1 VNVDE
6 GNGQTLTSNLQAT
19 IEVNPEL
26 EYLRFELATAE
37 GMLASAKRYK
47 PEEDGNVKG
56 ADQLAEA
63 SKARTREVKECVE
76 EVVNAQSALDNYNSY
91 ENASVHPTVVIG
103 YMPARKLTEIR
114 RKQMAL
120 ISMDIDEEQMEKSSE
135 LDRLIVMW
143 GVKGHREVR
152 IRGEE
157 VPFGAATV
165 KYKGATY
172 TLAGD
177 VAIDAY
183 ERMDWLK
190 PLAAAIGNFNNL
202 TVEKKSRS
210 GSTSG
215 EETETSAA
223 TSA

>member
-1 VNVDE
+1 MNADE
-6 GNGQTLTSNLQAT
+6 GNGQTLTSDLQAT

-26 EYLRFELATAE
+26 EFLRFELKTLTSLLESATD
-37 GMLASAKRYK
+37 YK
-47 PEEDGNVKG
+47 PEDDDNVKTPELLE
-56 ADQLAEA
+56 Q
-63 SKARTREVKECVE
+63 ARKVRAREVKAYQE
-76 EVVNAQSALDNYNSY
+76 EVDNAQAAVD
-91 ENASVHPTVVIG
+91 VHGKEPRGPDDPVVVIG
-103 YMPARKLTEIR
+103 YMPARKLTEIK

-120 ISMDIDEEQMEKSSE
+120 ITMDIDEEQMEKSSE
-135 LDRLIVMW
+135 LDRLIVAW
-143 GVKGHREVR
+143 GVKGHSQIK

-157 VPFGAATV
+157 IPFTLTPE
-165 KYKGATY
+165 KYKGSKY
-172 TLAGD
+172 LLASD
-177 VAIDAY
+177 TVVDAY

-215 EETETSAA
+215 EETGTSAA